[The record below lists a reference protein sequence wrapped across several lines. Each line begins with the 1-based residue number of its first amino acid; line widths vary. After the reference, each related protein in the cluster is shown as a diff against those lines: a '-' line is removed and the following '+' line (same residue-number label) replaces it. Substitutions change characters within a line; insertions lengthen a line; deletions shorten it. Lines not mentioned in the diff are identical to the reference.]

1 MSSGRDPSV
10 ARSAREAGAS
20 EDDPPTSKTSS
31 RGQADGD
38 DGAKDEGATAE
49 GAPRHPGDDEPE
61 ELLCPITKAM
71 MRDPVFVAGSG
82 NTYEREAIE
91 TFWRGRGPRRDPLTN
106 EELANAATYTN
117 WDKRREVAAWL
128 SRHPD
133 RTPEGWPDRDVPP
146 PADERG
152 DRGRRRPATLVPR
165 DLDDLARRPAAVA
178 AAAFA
183 AVAAIAVAF
192 VASTTPA
199 GAFPVPPGKGAV
211 ASFDPIGVTASPGFG
226 SSFGW
231 SFGFSDAG
239 IRRRPEKIPAAAA
252 AAGDRTRDLDVAAL
266 ERFAALADDMR
277 AARAPSG
284 SRVLARRGPDGAL
297 EIVVPPL
304 GLLNP
309 KSLAELGFAAV
320 WSAFTG
326 AWTFGAARG
335 PAPAFALFSLP
346 FWGVGAHLGKV
357 TACAALETTRLV
369 LVPPASPRRRADPQ
383 KSRRRRGSADADEDE
398 EDDGGR
404 FFVAWEALGRTI
416 GVASGALRDVTG
428 AEVVTLA
435 YVNGVPQTA
444 LELREGVRSHAVGRG
459 LHRAEQ
465 EFVARLVEDALAEAG
480 YRRYDDQRGRGN
492 ADGGGDRSF
501 ARSRL

>member
-1 MSSGRDPSV
+1 MRRMSAGRDPSV
-10 ARSAREAGAS
+10 ARSAREAGGPD
-20 EDDPPTSKTSS
+20 DDPPSPKTSP
-31 RGQADGD
+31 RGQADADDDAKD
-38 DGAKDEGATAE
+38 DGATAD
-49 GAPRHPGDDEPE
+49 APTRHPGDDEPE

-106 EELANAATYTN
+106 QELANAAMYTN

-128 SRHPD
+128 SRHPN
-133 RTPEGWPDRDVPP
+133 RIPEGWPDRDVPP

-152 DRGRRRPATLVPR
+152 DRGRRRPATIVPR
-165 DLDDLARRPAAVA
+165 ELDDLVRRPVAVA
-178 AAAFA
+178 AATFA

-199 GAFPVPPGKGAV
+199 GALPVPSARGAV
-211 ASFDPIGVTASPGFG
+211 ASFDPIGVTASRGFG
-226 SSFGW
+226 SSFGRSVW
-231 SFGFSDAG
+231 FSSAAPRDH
-239 IRRRPEKIPAAAA
+239 PEKISAAAP
-252 AAGDRTRDLDVAAL
+252 AGDRTRDPDVAAL

-297 EIVVPPL
+297 EIIVPPL

-369 LVPPASPRRRADPQ
+369 LVPPESPPSTR
-383 KSRRRRGSADADEDE
+383 SRRRRSSADADEDE

-465 EFVARLVEDALAEAG
+465 EFVVRLVEDALAEAG
-480 YRRYDDQRGRGN
+480 YRRYDERRGR
-492 ADGGGDRSF
+492 DGSF

>member
-1 MSSGRDPSV
+1 
-10 ARSAREAGAS
+10 
-20 EDDPPTSKTSS
+20 
-31 RGQADGD
+31 
-38 DGAKDEGATAE
+38 
-49 GAPRHPGDDEPE
+49 
-61 ELLCPITKAM
+61 

-106 EELANAATYTN
+106 QELANAAMYTN

-128 SRHPD
+128 SRHPN
-133 RTPEGWPDRDVPP
+133 RIPEGWPDRDVPP

-152 DRGRRRPATLVPR
+152 DRGRRRPATIVPR
-165 DLDDLARRPAAVA
+165 ELDDLVRRPVAVA
-178 AAAFA
+178 AA
-183 AVAAIAVAF
+183 
-192 VASTTPA
+192 TPPPPSPPSPSPSSRPPHPRGHYPSHPR
-199 GAFPVPPGKGAV
+199 GAP
-211 ASFDPIGVTASPGFG
+211 SRRSIRSASPPLAG
-226 SSFGW
+226 SGRPSGGP
-231 SFGFSDAG
+231 FGFSSAAPRDH
-239 IRRRPEKIPAAAA
+239 PEKISAAAP
-252 AAGDRTRDLDVAAL
+252 AGDRTRDPDVAAL

-297 EIVVPPL
+297 EIIVPPL

-369 LVPPASPRRRADPQ
+369 LVPPRVSAVDAIATASLE
-383 KSRRRRGSADADEDE
+383 RRRG
-398 EDDGGR
+398 
-404 FFVAWEALGRTI
+404 
-416 GVASGALRDVTG
+416 
-428 AEVVTLA
+428 
-435 YVNGVPQTA
+435 
-444 LELREGVRSHAVGRG
+444 
-459 LHRAEQ
+459 
-465 EFVARLVEDALAEAG
+465 
-480 YRRYDDQRGRGN
+480 RGRGGRRWSFFRGVGGARPDHRRGVRRASRRHRRRGCDPRVRQRRAAN
-492 ADGGGDRSF
+492 RVGAPRGGSIARRRPGITQSRTGVRGAIGGRRARGGGLPAIRR
-501 ARSRL
+501 ASRTRRILREIEALKDA

>member
-1 MSSGRDPSV
+1 
-10 ARSAREAGAS
+10 
-20 EDDPPTSKTSS
+20 
-31 RGQADGD
+31 
-38 DGAKDEGATAE
+38 
-49 GAPRHPGDDEPE
+49 
-61 ELLCPITKAM
+61 
-71 MRDPVFVAGSG
+71 
-82 NTYEREAIE
+82 
-91 TFWRGRGPRRDPLTN
+91 
-106 EELANAATYTN
+106 
-117 WDKRREVAAWL
+117 
-128 SRHPD
+128 
-133 RTPEGWPDRDVPP
+133 
-146 PADERG
+146 
-152 DRGRRRPATLVPR
+152 
-165 DLDDLARRPAAVA
+165 
-178 AAAFA
+178 
-183 AVAAIAVAF
+183 
-192 VASTTPA
+192 
-199 GAFPVPPGKGAV
+199 
-211 ASFDPIGVTASPGFG
+211 
-226 SSFGW
+226 
-231 SFGFSDAG
+231 
-239 IRRRPEKIPAAAA
+239 
-252 AAGDRTRDLDVAAL
+252 
-266 ERFAALADDMR
+266 MR

-297 EIVVPPL
+297 EIIVPPL

-369 LVPPASPRRRADPQ
+369 LVPPESPPSTR
-383 KSRRRRGSADADEDE
+383 SRRRRSSADADEDE

-465 EFVARLVEDALAEAG
+465 EFVVRLVEDALAEAG
-480 YRRYDDQRGRGN
+480 YRRYDERRGR
-492 ADGGGDRSF
+492 DGSF

>member
-1 MSSGRDPSV
+1 MRRMSAGRDPSV
-10 ARSAREAGAS
+10 ARSAREAGGPD
-20 EDDPPTSKTSS
+20 DDPPSPKTSP
-31 RGQADGD
+31 RGQADADDDAKD
-38 DGAKDEGATAE
+38 DGATAD
-49 GAPRHPGDDEPE
+49 APTRHPGDDEPE

-106 EELANAATYTN
+106 QELANAAMYTN

-128 SRHPD
+128 SRHPN
-133 RTPEGWPDRDVPP
+133 RIPEGWPDRDVPP

-152 DRGRRRPATLVPR
+152 DRGRRRPATIVPR
-165 DLDDLARRPAAVA
+165 ELDDLVRRPVAVA
-178 AAAFA
+178 AATFA

-199 GAFPVPPGKGAV
+199 GALPVPSARGAV
-211 ASFDPIGVTASPGFG
+211 ASFDPIGVTASRGFG
-226 SSFGW
+226 SSWEVLLVFERG
-231 SFGFSDAG
+231 AAT
-239 IRRRPEKIPAAAA
+239 IRRRFPPPRRRDRPATPTSPRSNVSPRSRTTCVRARALPGAASSRVA
-252 AAGDRTRDLDVAAL
+252 DRTRAGDHRPSVGPAQSGITRRARIRRGVVRVHRRVDL
-266 ERFAALADDMR
+266 RR
-277 AARAPSG
+277 RARARARVRALLPS
-284 SRVLARRGPDGAL
+284 VLGRR
-297 EIVVPPL
+297 
-304 GLLNP
+304 
-309 KSLAELGFAAV
+309 
-320 WSAFTG
+320 
-326 AWTFGAARG
+326 R
-335 PAPAFALFSLP
+335 APR
-346 FWGVGAHLGKV
+346 KV
-357 TACAALETTRLV
+357 AACAALETTRLV
-369 LVPPASPRRRADPQ
+369 LVPPESPPSTR
-383 KSRRRRGSADADEDE
+383 SRRRRSSADADEDE

-465 EFVARLVEDALAEAG
+465 EFVVRLVEDALAEAG
-480 YRRYDDQRGRGN
+480 YRRYDERRGR
-492 ADGGGDRSF
+492 DGSF

>member
-1 MSSGRDPSV
+1 MSAGRDPSV
-10 ARSAREAGAS
+10 ARSAREAGGPD
-20 EDDPPTSKTSS
+20 DDPPSPKTSP
-31 RGQADGD
+31 RGQADADDDAKD
-38 DGAKDEGATAE
+38 DGATAD
-49 GAPRHPGDDEPE
+49 APTRHPGDDEPE

-106 EELANAATYTN
+106 QELANAAMYTN

-128 SRHPD
+128 SRHPN
-133 RTPEGWPDRDVPP
+133 RIPEGWPDRDVPP
-146 PADERG
+146 PADENG
-152 DRGRRRPATLVPR
+152 DRVVDDDEATIGSRGNWTTSSRATRPRSPPRRRRRRRHRRRLRRVHHTRGGITRPIREGRRRVVRSDRRHRLSRVRVVLREVLLVFERGAR
-165 DLDDLARRPAAVA
+165 DH
-178 AAAFA
+178 
-183 AVAAIAVAF
+183 
-192 VASTTPA
+192 
-199 GAFPVPPGKGAV
+199 
-211 ASFDPIGVTASPGFG
+211 
-226 SSFGW
+226 
-231 SFGFSDAG
+231 
-239 IRRRPEKIPAAAA
+239 PEKIPAAAP
-252 AAGDRTRDLDVAAL
+252 AGDRTRDPDVAAL

-297 EIVVPPL
+297 EIIVPPL

-309 KSLAELGFAAV
+309 KSLAELGLAAV

-369 LVPPASPRRRADPQ
+369 LVRAESSGADAIATASLE
-383 KSRRRRGSADADEDE
+383 RRRGRGR
-398 EDDGGR
+398 GGR
-404 FFVAWEALGRTI
+404 RWSFFRGGEALGRTI

-465 EFVARLVEDALAEAG
+465 EFVVRLVEDA
-480 YRRYDDQRGRGN
+480 
-492 ADGGGDRSF
+492 
-501 ARSRL
+501 RSRRRATGDTTSVADETDPSRDRGFKRRM